1 MILFSRNRREEKVL
15 AARTDIHFHLMP
27 GLDDGAGSLEESVTM
42 ARAAAADG
50 TREIV
55 ATPHVR
61 RDFVED
67 VSDFPERAEEVRALL
82 LREDVDVAVRCGG
95 ELGHEMVG
103 TLAQD
108 ELETVALGPPGA
120 RWLLLETPFEGLD
133 ETVCQAA
140 DELRERGFGVVL
152 AHPER
157 SAGILEPEAR
167 RLLSREL
174 SLGTVPQVNVWS
186 LAGGYGAE
194 AEQAAA
200 CLVRERLVGVVA
212 SDAHPGWRGPL
223 LSVGAERARTA
234 GLSAREA
241 WRLVESAPAR
251 LLERGLTRWTP
262 AAAGGPRS
270 PQP

>member
-1 MILFSRNRREEKVL
+1 
-15 AARTDIHFHLMP
+15 MP
-27 GLDDGAGSLEESVTM
+27 GLDDGAGSPEESVIM

-61 RDFVED
+61 HDFVED
-67 VSDFPERAEEVRALL
+67 VSDFPERAEELRALL
-82 LREDVDVAVRCGG
+82 RGEGVDVAVRCGG

-103 TLAQD
+103 TLSQD

-157 SAGILEPEAR
+157 SAGILEPDVR
-167 RLLSREL
+167 RRLSREL

-251 LLERGLTRWTP
+251 LLERGLTPWTP
-262 AAAGGPRS
+262 AVVPAPRS
-270 PQP
+270 PRL

>member
-1 MILFSRNRREEKVL
+1 M
-15 AARTDIHFHLMP
+15 
-27 GLDDGAGSLEESVTM
+27 EESVEM
-42 ARAAAADG
+42 ARATVADG
-50 TREIV
+50 TREVV

-67 VSDFPERAEEVRALL
+67 VSDFPDRVRELRAVLQ
-82 LREDVDVAVRCGG
+82 REAVDVAVRCGG
-95 ELGHEMVG
+95 EVGHEMVG
-103 TLAQD
+103 TLSQD

-133 ETVCQAA
+133 EAVCQAA

-223 LSVGAERARTA
+223 LSVGADVLVASGQA
-234 GLSAREA
+234 VSAALGSLPDDAALSEQ
-241 WRLVESAPAR
+241 LVEICLLYTSPSPRDRTRSRMPSSA
-251 LLERGLTRWTP
+251 
-262 AAAGGPRS
+262 
-270 PQP
+270 